1 MTTCGTSEAL
11 SINASTPGTSV
22 GVHSW
27 HYHVVHNFA
36 SYAHDCRENSPFSE
50 CVTFQSS
57 EVAKIPYLCPHSSGR
72 HQRTPP
78 GRTRRRHIPELR
90 PPLRTGLKLSHWSC
104 WCFVLDSNC
113 SWYPAFPQ
121 RSPDTWAPCRW
132 TFTRGPRLQSLHT
145 QPSREVSKRR
155 FSLGSFTTLRLIL

>member
-27 HYHVVHNFA
+27 HYHAVHNFA

-57 EVAKIPYLCPHSSGR
+57 EVAKNPIPLSSQLRSASENASRSYSSSSYSRASSSSPHRTETFSLVMLMFCFGFKLLVVSSFP
-72 HQRTPP
+72 TAF
-78 GRTRRRHIPELR
+78 T
-90 PPLRTGLKLSHWSC
+90 
-104 WCFVLDSNC
+104 
-113 SWYPAFPQ
+113 WYVSAMPVNFHP
-121 RSPDTWAPCRW
+121 RSPPPVAAYAAKQ
-132 TFTRGPRLQSLHT
+132 GG
-145 QPSREVSKRR
+145 VKA
-155 FSLGSFTTLRLIL
+155 